1 MLNARNVDFRLEFEL
16 FLVFHDVPGVPSPSR
31 KPLLPGERK
40 ARWRASVAVQSKVFV
55 GERVRCAWCFAAK
68 CSANFCIFLRR
79 LAKPVRRKITKG
91 IYKDKDTKALSHVA
105 CMNSAFGRK
114 PKPDF
119 IYLKRCA
126 SFVGKACY
134 VHSLALSASHNCFY
148 QDSS

>member
-1 MLNARNVDFRLEFEL
+1 MMFPVCRVHQESLCCPVSGKPGDGRVSQCKARCSLEKGC
-16 FLVFHDVPGVPSPSR
+16 VAPGVLQLS
-31 KPLLPGERK
+31 
-40 ARWRASVAVQSKVFV
+40 AVPIFV
-55 GERVRCAWCFAAK
+55 YSYVV
-68 CSANFCIFLRR
+68 
-79 LAKPVRRKITKG
+79 AKPVRRKITKG

>member
-1 MLNARNVDFRLEFEL
+1 M
-16 FLVFHDVPGVPSPSR
+16 
-31 KPLLPGERK
+31 
-40 ARWRASVAVQSKVFV
+40 FV
-55 GERVRCAWCFAAK
+55 GERVRCAWCFAAQ

-91 IYKDKDTKALSHVA
+91 IYKDKDTKTLSHVA
-105 CMNSAFGRK
+105 CMNSAFGCK

-148 QDSS
+148 QNSSQEDVDETSLLCLHARVNRRFVWQNQGGPPRKHRTRRSTM